1 MNPIVRNILAV
12 VAGFIAGALVNMVL
26 VSAGPL
32 VFPPPPGADM
42 TNVAGIKAAL
52 PQLQPGH
59 FVFPFLAH
67 AANAFVGALVGY
79 LVAGSRREAIA
90 WGLGGLTLLGGI
102 AAAFMIPAPP
112 WFLVLDLGL
121 AYLPMAWL
129 AIRVGRAMRGPAAA
143 SGS

>member
-12 VAGFIAGALVNMVL
+12 VAGFVSGALVNMLL

-42 TNVAGIKAAL
+42 TTPAGIKAAL
-52 PQLQPGH
+52 PLLQPQH

-67 AANAFVGALVGY
+67 AANAFVGALVAY
-79 LVAGSRREAIA
+79 LVAGSRREVFA
-90 WGLGGLTLLGGI
+90 WALGGLTLLGGV
-102 AAAFMIPAPP
+102 AAAFMIPAPA

-129 AIRVGRAMRGPAAA
+129 AIHVGRRVAATPAA
-143 SGS
+143 